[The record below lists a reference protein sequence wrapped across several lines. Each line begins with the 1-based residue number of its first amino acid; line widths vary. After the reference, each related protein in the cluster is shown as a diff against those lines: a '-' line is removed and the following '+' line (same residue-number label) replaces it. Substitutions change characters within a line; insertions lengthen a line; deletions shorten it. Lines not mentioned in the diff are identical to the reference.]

1 MTKIAMVK
9 HNGNSKEYAF
19 KTDINLNIGDL
30 VVCDTANGYETGRVQ
45 NITDQD
51 YWATKR
57 WIVSRIDTKSHVER
71 VKKEKKISELNQ
83 QIEMRRNEYEG
94 KINDLIAQH
103 DKVMFDLLDEL
114 NELTN
119 TNNRSNDIELKDSF
133 YFKNQNGFEYYA
145 TKLGDKYSIVH
156 VDTLDTYEINVKT
169 VKKYISKGEW
179 RIIKYYKMG
188 IF

>member
-30 VVCDTANGYETGRVQ
+30 VVCDTAYGYETGRVQ

-51 YWATKR
+51 YWAARR

-71 VKKEKKISELNQ
+71 VKKEKKISEINQ

-133 YFKNQNGFEYYA
+133 YFENQNGDQLLAVRENKRYAVSVVGLTKVWTYYYLIE
-145 TKLGDKYSIVH
+145 K
-156 VDTLDTYEINVKT
+156 VKEM
-169 VKKYISKGEW
+169 ISTGEW
-179 RIIKYYKMG
+179 KVIDQ
-188 IF
+188 